1 MRHLELMTCVVA
13 GLFTRPEHYAALNRR
28 LEHALDDDGDLK
40 RRPGRT
46 AQSQKSKARS
56 N

>member
-13 GLFTRPEHYAALNRR
+13 GLFTRPEHYAELNRR
-28 LEHALDDDGDLK
+28 LEHALDDSIDS
-40 RRPGRT
+40 RRST
-46 AQSQKSKARS
+46 ACTGHGGKDKPRP